1 MSQDR
6 AAVRERAEA
15 VLRRLAGEH
24 ARLREDQWRAIEA
37 LVVDRRRVLCVQRTG
52 WGKSAVYFVATALLR
67 DRDRPLGATTTV
79 DDAPSAE
86 STPTASTPTAGTG
99 PARSIPAT
107 GAPSAASTP
116 AAGIPA
122 TGTAATGAPAAGTLA
137 GSTTAGT
144 DDALPGDSVG
154 PTVIVSPLLA
164 LMRNQVESAAR
175 AGIRARTINSANLEE
190 WDAITAEIHAGA
202 VDVLLISPER
212 LNNPDFRDGVLPKLA
227 ATTGLLVVDEAHCVS
242 DWGHDF
248 RPDYRRLRTFLGNL
262 PAGTPVLATT
272 ATANARV
279 TEDVA
284 EQLGTELAGPTDLGE
299 GEHAR
304 TGHGRRA
311 DVLVLRGSLD
321 RESLRLGV
329 LDLPSPAHR
338 LAWLADHLD
347 RLPGSGIVYT
357 LTVAA
362 AGETAE
368 FLRSRGYAVAAYTG
382 QADDAD
388 RRAAEQDLLDNKI
401 KALVA
406 TSALG
411 MGFDKP
417 DLGFVVHLGAPPSPI
432 AYYQQVGRAGRAV
445 EHAEV
450 LLLPGAEDAAIWR
463 YFASLAFPPEEQV
476 RAVLAALH
484 TDRPLST
491 QALEPLVDLRRARLE
506 LMLKVLDVD
515 GAVRRVRGG
524 WLATGEPWTYDE
536 ARLRRVAAART
547 AEQQAMREYAA
558 TSGCRMRYLRECL
571 DDAGATD
578 CGRCDRCAGPLFTAD
593 VSAAALTAAQTF
605 LGRPGVEIPPKKLWP
620 TGMEAVGV
628 PLKGRIV
635 PAEQA
640 LPGRAVGRLSDLGWG
655 GRLRELVGPDAS
667 DVAVPEDVTAA
678 VVEVL
683 KAWAHGDDPWPRRPV
698 AVVAAGSRRHPRLV
712 GSLAE
717 RIAGVGRLPLLG
729 QLPPA
734 VAGGGARGNSAQR
747 VRALHDAF
755 TVPDGLAAT
764 LAGLDGPVLLVDGL
778 VDSGWTMTLLARAL
792 RRAGAPDVLPLAL
805 ALAG

>member
-67 DRDRPLGATTTV
+67 ERP
-79 DDAPSAE
+79 DAA
-86 STPTASTPTAGTG
+86 
-99 PARSIPAT
+99 
-107 GAPSAASTP
+107 
-116 AAGIPA
+116 
-122 TGTAATGAPAAGTLA
+122 
-137 GSTTAGT
+137 
-144 DDALPGDSVG
+144 G

-175 AGIRARTINSANLEE
+175 AGIRARTINSANLDE
-190 WDAITAEIHAGA
+190 WDEITGEIHAGA

-212 LNNPDFRDGVLPKLA
+212 LNNPDFRDTVLPKLA

-262 PAGTPVLATT
+262 PERTPVLATT
-272 ATANARV
+272 ATANERV
-279 TEDVA
+279 TADVA
-284 EQLGTELAGPTDLGE
+284 EQLGDA
-299 GEHAR
+299 
-304 TGHGRRA
+304 
-311 DVLVLRGSLD
+311 LVLRGTLD

-347 RLPGSGIVYT
+347 RLPGSGIIYT

-368 FLRSRGYAVAAYTG
+368 FLRARGWSVASYTG
-382 QADDAD
+382 QAEDAD

-450 LLLPGAEDAAIWR
+450 LLLPGVEDAAIWR

-476 RAVLAALH
+476 RAVLAALP
-484 TDRPLST
+484 TDRPMST
-491 QALEPLVDLRRARLE
+491 QALEPVVDLRRTRLE

-524 WLATGEPWTYDE
+524 WLSTGEPWVYDE
-536 ARLRRVAAART
+536 ARLRRVAQART
-547 AEQQAMREYAA
+547 AEQQAMREYA
-558 TSGCRMRYLRECL
+558 TTPGCRMRYLRECL
-571 DDAGATD
+571 DDAGAGD
-578 CGRCDRCAGPLFTAD
+578 CGRCDRCAGPLFTAE
-593 VSAAALTAAQTF
+593 VSDAALTAAQTF
-605 LGRPGVEIPPKKLWP
+605 LGRPGVEIAPKKLWP
-620 TGMEAVGV
+620 TGLEAVGV
-628 PLKGRIV
+628 PLKGRI
-635 PAEQA
+635 PPTEQA

-655 GRLRELVGPDAS
+655 GRLRGLVGPEAADGPVPD
-667 DVAVPEDVTAA
+667 DVAAA

-698 AVVAAGSRRHPRLV
+698 GVVAVGSRTRPALV

-717 RIAGVGRLPLLG
+717 RIA
-729 QLPPA
+729 
-734 VAGGGARGNSAQR
+734 
-747 VRALHDAF
+747 
-755 TVPDGLAAT
+755 TV
-764 LAGLDGPVLLVDGL
+764 
-778 VDSGWTMTLLARAL
+778 
-792 RRAGAPDVLPLAL
+792 
-805 ALAG
+805 

>member
-1 MSQDR
+1 MGQDR
-6 AAVRERAEA
+6 MAVREQAET

-24 ARLREDQWRAIEA
+24 ARLRDDQWRAIEA

-67 DRDRPLGATTTV
+67 
-79 DDAPSAE
+79 SAGE
-86 STPTASTPTAGTG
+86 H
-99 PARSIPAT
+99 
-107 GAPSAASTP
+107 
-116 AAGIPA
+116 
-122 TGTAATGAPAAGTLA
+122 
-137 GSTTAGT
+137 
-144 DDALPGDSVG
+144 G

-164 LMRNQVESAAR
+164 LMRNQVDSAAR
-175 AGIRARTINSANLEE
+175 AGIRARTINSANLDE
-190 WDAITAEIHAGA
+190 WDEITGEIHAGT

-212 LNNPDFRDGVLPKLA
+212 LNNPDFRDTVLPKLA

-262 PAGTPVLATT
+262 PVGTPVLATT

-279 TEDVA
+279 TQDVA
-284 EQLGTELAGPTDLGE
+284 EQLGDSSRPGVGPE
-299 GEHAR
+299 A
-304 TGHGRRA
+304 
-311 DVLVLRGSLD
+311 LVLRGSLD

-329 LDLPSPAHR
+329 VNLPGPAYR
-338 LAWLADHLD
+338 LAWLADHLED
-347 RLPGSGIVYT
+347 LPGSGIVYT

-362 AGETAE
+362 AAETAE
-368 FLRSRGYAVAAYTG
+368 FLRSRGYAVASYTG

-445 EHAEV
+445 VHAEV
-450 LLLPGAEDAAIWR
+450 LLLPGGAEDAAIWR
-463 YFASLAFPPEEQV
+463 YFASLAFPPESQV
-476 RAVLAALH
+476 RTVLAALP

-491 QALEPLVDLRRARLE
+491 QALEPMVDLRRTRLE

-524 WLATGEPWTYDE
+524 WVATGAPWTYDE

-547 AEQQAMREYAA
+547 AEQAAMREYA
-558 TSGCRMRYLRECL
+558 TTPGCRLRYLRECL
-571 DDAGATD
+571 DDVAATD
-578 CGRCDRCAGPLFTAD
+578 CGRCDRCAAPTFQAD
-593 VSAAALTAAQTF
+593 VSDDALRAAEAF
-605 LGRPGVEIPPKKLWP
+605 LGRPGLGIPPKKLWP
-620 TGMEAVGV
+620 TGLAAVGV
-628 PLKGRIV
+628 PLKGRIAL
-635 PAEQA
+635 PDQA

-655 GRLRELVGPDAS
+655 GRLRELVGPDAVDA
-667 DVAVPEDVTAA
+667 DVPDDVVAA

-683 KAWAHGDDPWPRRPV
+683 RAWAHGADPWPRRPV
-698 AVVAAGSRRHPRLV
+698 GVVAIGSHRRARLV
-712 GSLAE
+712 ASLAG
-717 RIAGVGRLPLLG
+717 RIAAVGRMPLFG
-729 QLPPA
+729 TVA
-734 VAGGGARGNSAQR
+734 VAADGGPRGNSAQR
-747 VRALHDAF
+747 VRALHGSVAL
-755 TVPDGLAAT
+755 PPELAGA
-764 LAGLDGPVLLVDGL
+764 LAGLDGPVLLVDDL
-778 VDSGWTMTLLARAL
+778 VDSGWTMTMVAREL
-792 RRAGAPDVLPLAL
+792 RRAGATDVLPLAL
-805 ALAG
+805 AVAG

>member
-6 AAVRERAEA
+6 TAVREQAEA
-15 VLRRLAGEH
+15 VLQRLAGAH

-67 DRDRPLGATTTV
+67 
-79 DDAPSAE
+79 
-86 STPTASTPTAGTG
+86 TAGEH
-99 PARSIPAT
+99 
-107 GAPSAASTP
+107 
-116 AAGIPA
+116 
-122 TGTAATGAPAAGTLA
+122 
-137 GSTTAGT
+137 
-144 DDALPGDSVG
+144 G

-164 LMRNQVESAAR
+164 LMRNQVDAAAR
-175 AGIRARTINSANLEE
+175 AGIRARTINSANLDE
-190 WDAITAEIHAGA
+190 WDEITGEIHAGA

-212 LNNPDFRDGVLPKLA
+212 LNNPDFRDAVLPKLA

-279 TEDVA
+279 TQDVA
-284 EQLGTELAGPTDLGE
+284 EQLDAASRPDAASGPDAGPET
-299 GEHAR
+299 
-304 TGHGRRA
+304 
-311 DVLVLRGSLD
+311 LVLRGSLD

-329 LDLPSPAHR
+329 VDLPGPAHR

-347 RLPGSGIVYT
+347 ELPGSGIIYT

-362 AGETAE
+362 AAETAE
-368 FLRSRGYAVAAYTG
+368 FLRSRGYSVASYTG
-382 QADDAD
+382 QTDDAD

-445 EHAEV
+445 AHAEV
-450 LLLPGAEDAAIWR
+450 LLLPGGAEDAAIWR
-463 YFASLAFPPEEQV
+463 YFAALAFPPEDQV
-476 RAVLAALH
+476 RSVLAALS
-484 TDRPLST
+484 TDRPRST
-491 QALEPLVDLRRARLE
+491 PALEPIVDLRRTRLE

-524 WLATGEPWTYDE
+524 WIATGEPWTYDA

-547 AEQQAMREYAA
+547 AEQAAMREYA
-558 TSGCRMRYLRECL
+558 TTDGCRLRYLRECL

-578 CGRCDRCAGPLFTAD
+578 CGRCDRCAAPTFATELSEDTLRVAE
-593 VSAAALTAAQTF
+593 AF
-605 LGRPGVEIPPKKLWP
+605 LGRSGVEIAPKKLWP
-620 TGMEAVGV
+620 TGLAAVDV
-628 PLKGRIV
+628 PLRGRIAL
-635 PAEQA
+635 PEQA
-640 LPGRAVGRLSDLGWG
+640 LPGRAVGRLTDLGWG
-655 GRLRELVGPDAS
+655 GRLRELVGPDTADVEAPD
-667 DVAVPEDVTAA
+667 DVAAA

-683 KAWAHGDDPWPRRPV
+683 REWAHGTDPWPRRPV
-698 AVVAAGSRRHPRLV
+698 GVVAVGSRHTRLV
-712 GSLAE
+712 ASLAG
-717 RIAGVGRLPLLG
+717 RIAAVGRMPLLG
-729 QLPPA
+729 TVA
-734 VAGGGARGNSAQR
+734 VAAGGGARGNSAQR
-747 VRALHDAF
+747 VRALYDSVTLSSELTGA
-755 TVPDGLAAT
+755 
-764 LAGLDGPVLLVDGL
+764 LAGLAGPVLLVDDF
-778 VDSGWTMTLLARAL
+778 VDSGWTMTMVAREL
-792 RRAGAPDVLPLAL
+792 RRAGAPEVLPLAL
-805 ALAG
+805 AVAG